1 MLFCDIEVVNLLH
14 RTAWCCCTCYILK
27 NILTLI
33 VTKKKKKSLSSWT
46 ETKIYA
52 GKFTVGAGVAIV
64 LGIYK
69 QVSL

>member
-1 MLFCDIEVVNLLH
+1 MLLYLLYIEEYFNSNS
-14 RTAWCCCTCYILK
+14 YQ
-27 NILTLI
+27 
-33 VTKKKKKSLSSWT
+33 KKKKSLSSWT